1 MLIFYEFLMI
11 IFFCVDFKY
20 EFFSNLYVVC
30 NFFNGN
36 EGILNVLILWLCVCI
51 RIYMYYVV

>member
-1 MLIFYEFLMI
+1 MLIFYEFLMKK
-11 IFFCVDFKY
+11 FFCVGFKY
-20 EFFSNLYVVC
+20 EFFSNLVC

-36 EGILNVLILWLCVCI
+36 EGILNVLFLWLCVCI